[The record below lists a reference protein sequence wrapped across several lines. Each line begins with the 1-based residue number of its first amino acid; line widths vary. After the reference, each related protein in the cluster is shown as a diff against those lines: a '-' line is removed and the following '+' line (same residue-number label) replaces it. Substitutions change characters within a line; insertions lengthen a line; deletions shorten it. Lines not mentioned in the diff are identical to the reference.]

1 MDIEIFPH
9 RVLGADTTEKLLN
22 GIESLE
28 DVKKTVITGPRLP
41 PENPNDDPRYV
52 DRRKIIVNDVEV
64 ELKVKTGRIF
74 VAITN
79 EETIDEIREICQEYL
94 PFGFDIN
101 IGKYIRT
108 QKTVTDNIKYG
119 DSEVADD
126 LVGMTDPSA
135 KLKDRLTIMD
145 KNKEQDNKQD

>member
-22 GIESLE
+22 GIESLV
-28 DVKKTVITGPRLP
+28 DVKRTVLQGPRLP
-41 PENPNDDPRYV
+41 PEDPNEDPRYF
-52 DRRKIIVNDVEV
+52 DRRRITVNGKEI

-74 VAITN
+74 VELST
-79 EETIDEIREICQEYL
+79 EETIDEIKVICEQHL

-101 IGKYIRT
+101 IGKYIRD

-119 DSEVADD
+119 DADIPD
-126 LVGMTDPSA
+126 ELIGMTDQSA
-135 KLKDRLTIMD
+135 KLKDRLTFIKKD
-145 KNKEQDNKQD
+145 NEKE

>member
-1 MDIEIFPH
+1 MDIEIFPY

-22 GIESLE
+22 GIESID
-28 DVKKTVITGPRLP
+28 DVQKTVITGPRLP
-41 PENPNDDPRYV
+41 PEDPDEDPKYV
-52 DRRKIIVNDVEV
+52 DRRRIIVNGTEI

-74 VAITN
+74 VEITT
-79 EETIDEIREICQEYL
+79 EETIDEIKEICKEYL

-119 DSEVADD
+119 GDNIPDD
-126 LVGMTDPSA
+126 LVGMTDQSA
-135 KLKDRLTIMD
+135 KLKDRLTIVD
-145 KNKEQDNKQD
+145 KEKNTKN